1 MGACDLGALDELVLA
16 CQGKGDRSGKDGGGN
31 EPKKDTAQ
39 ERRIWLGA
47 IAGGERSPLILGAIT
62 GGKRIPSIWDVGHED

>member
-1 MGACDLGALDELVLA
+1 MLA

-39 ERRIWLGA
+39 ERPIWLGS
-47 IAGGERSPLILGAIT
+47 IAGGKRSL
-62 GGKRIPSIWDVGHED
+62 SIWDVGHEGLPLFLL